1 MRMILLAASIGI
13 VSVMTTALLAETKP
27 DASGAYAVSST
38 MKIGGEGRWDYL
50 SVGDNHLLYVTRTTH
65 TQVIDPATGKVV
77 ADIAGGGGLH
87 GMALVPSIGRGFV
100 TDGKDAKLLVI
111 DLKAN
116 TVLGK
121 IDAADDADGI
131 IYDAG
136 SDRVLVSCGDAGQL
150 LVLDPH
156 AEPSTAK
163 VEKVDLGGKPEFL
176 AADGKGRAYVCI
188 NDKNLIA
195 VIDLKTLKVVDRW
208 ACGTGT
214 EPTGLAID
222 PKGGRLFV
230 GCHNQKLVIMSTA
243 DGKALGELPIG
254 KGNDACAFDPGTGD
268 AFASCGDGTT
278 TIAHEASTGQF
289 AVKQVIQTRPGART
303 LAIDPMT
310 HALYLPTADLA
321 PAEAGKRPAPLPN
334 TFSIVVVTAASR

>member
-1 MRMILLAASIGI
+1 M
-13 VSVMTTALLAETKP
+13 
-27 DASGAYAVSST
+27 
-38 MKIGGEGRWDYL
+38 
-50 SVGDNHLLYVTRTTH
+50 
-65 TQVIDPATGKVV
+65 
-77 ADIAGGGGLH
+77 
-87 GMALVPSIGRGFV
+87 
-100 TDGKDAKLLVI
+100 
-111 DLKAN
+111 
-116 TVLGK
+116 
-121 IDAADDADGI
+121 
-131 IYDAG
+131 
-136 SDRVLVSCGDAGQL
+136 
-150 LVLDPH
+150 
-156 AEPSTAK
+156 
-163 VEKVDLGGKPEFL
+163 
-176 AADGKGRAYVCI
+176 
-188 NDKNLIA
+188 
-195 VIDLKTLKVVDRW
+195 IDLKTLKVVDRW